1 MSLSHLPD
9 ETHQPHRNGVAT
21 SIVSPQFQ
29 KPISMAATL
38 SELRSKDP
46 QAVPETLIM
55 QAAAPGPARTGI
67 NFIPPLNCNPTII
80 SPTLSPA
87 LSATFAAATPALPDY
102 FNWGDVA
109 NVAQSKNWGVRDVK
123 KLGQYVQDPPDQM
136 GCGSCWA
143 VSSASALSDRYAIK
157 AQAKNPVLS
166 PTLVLGCVGNDSV
179 PNPIVH
185 ATGSNRCNGGFP
197 ADAAEL
203 FNQYGTVSFDCSN
216 YDWCATSSDCK
227 GGQGDLN
234 PLVPVCD
241 IEQVG
246 CVHCDNAN
254 VSTFGYGGSNCKN
267 IGGDHKL
274 YKVARNENGTSSL
287 SLQTPHEIKAD
298 VFLNGPVVAAM
309 AVYQD
314 FYAFQVTD
322 FWAKT
327 KHVYI
332 NLQTDDAPYNS
343 GGMNRSL
350 AGYHAVVI
358 VGWGIEKNVPS
369 WKGDGKTYDVPYWII
384 RNSWGAAWNAGN
396 TVGDH
401 GFKMPGYWKHAMIQ
415 THDGMVFNEKIGI
428 DNPIPV
434 GMQMIGGATSFVP
447 DVPVAAP
454 PAKSGKNWA
463 CKDGKC
469 SKSKSGTFATRDA
482 CKAACQKSKKKVVV
496 KPDKNKGQNTDD
508 KEVHWTCNT
517 LSGACHKESGPGEF
531 KTETACESQCKV
543 NDGRLVGLIVGLLLL
558 IVLIIIVV
566 WLVTRRNS
574 HVMSVEMP
582 STLSVSPISSDLASL
597 G

>member
-1 MSLSHLPD
+1 
-9 ETHQPHRNGVAT
+9 
-21 SIVSPQFQ
+21 
-29 KPISMAATL
+29 MAATL
-38 SELRSKDP
+38 TEIRAKDP
-46 QAVPETLIM
+46 KAVPQSLIM

-80 SPTLSPA
+80 SPTLSPS
-87 LSATFAAATPALPDY
+87 LSATFAAAAPSLPEY

-109 NVAQSKNWGVRDVK
+109 NVAETKEWGVRDVK

-143 VSSASALSDRYAIK
+143 VSSASALSDRVAIK
-157 AQAKNPVLS
+157 TQDRNPVLS

-203 FNQYGTVSFDCSN
+203 FNQYGTVSFQCSN
-216 YDWCATSSDCK
+216 YNWCATSSDCK
-227 GGQGDLN
+227 SGQGDLN
-234 PLVPVCD
+234 SLVPVCD
-241 IEQVG
+241 LEQSG
-246 CVHCDNAN
+246 CVQCDNAN
-254 VSTFGYGGSNCKN
+254 VSTFGYGGSNCQN
-267 IGGDHKL
+267 TGGDHKL
-274 YKVARNENGTSSL
+274 YKVKKNENGTSSL

-298 VFLNGPVVAAM
+298 IFLNGPVVAAM

-322 FWAKT
+322 FWSKT

-350 AGYHAVVI
+350 AGYHAVVL

-369 WKGDGKTYDVPYWII
+369 WTGDGKSYDVPYWII
-384 RNSWGAAWNAGN
+384 RNSWGAAWNSGN

-434 GMQMIGGATSFVP
+434 GMQLIGGATSFLP
-447 DVPVAAP
+447 DVPAAAP

-463 CKDGKC
+463 CNKGKC
-469 SKSKSGTFATRDA
+469 SKSTLGKFSTPDE
-482 CKAACQKSKKKVVV
+482 CKAACQMEHKDKNQKKVVPV
-496 KPDKNKGQNTDD
+496 PPHDGA
-508 KEVHWTCNT
+508 KEVHWSCNQ
-517 LSGACHKESGPGEF
+517 LGGACGKRPGPGKF
-531 KTETACESQCKV
+531 KTQEACQADCKV
-543 NDGRLVGLIVGLLLL
+543 NDAKLVGLIIGILLLVAL
-558 IVLIIIVV
+558 IIVV
-566 WLVTRRNS
+566 IWLFTRRGT
-574 HVMSVEMP
+574 SVGSALEPMDM
-582 STLSVSPISSDLASL
+582 TSL